1 MLRKLM
7 VCHQTLINNDRITE
21 GGPKD
26 ESKVFYYGTHLI
38 WRISMHNLLSHNQ
51 LAGWNQ
57 NVRHLE
63 QTLDNA
69 NEQSQIV
76 NDYYTC
82 LIEYAED
89 SHRDQICKTILK

>member
-1 MLRKLM
+1 
-7 VCHQTLINNDRITE
+7 
-21 GGPKD
+21 
-26 ESKVFYYGTHLI
+26 
-38 WRISMHNLLSHNQ
+38 MHNLLSHNQ

-57 NVRHLE
+57 KIRHLE